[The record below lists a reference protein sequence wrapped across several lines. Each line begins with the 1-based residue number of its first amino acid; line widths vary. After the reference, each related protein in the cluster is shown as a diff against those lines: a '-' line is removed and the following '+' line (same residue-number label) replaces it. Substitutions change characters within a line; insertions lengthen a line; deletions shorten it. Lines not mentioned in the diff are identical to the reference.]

1 MSSVPA
7 TEFKA
12 KCLELVD
19 RVAERR
25 ETFVI
30 TKWGKPVAQ
39 LVPVERR
46 LLEVAKHHPKPRDS
60 IFGGLR
66 GKGSITGDI
75 LGAAV
80 PPDAWET
87 LKEWDEL
94 SAARKAQQIRRRR
107 KARKSGRSRR

>member
-1 MSSVPA
+1 MSNIPT

-12 KCLELVD
+12 KCLELMD

-30 TKWGKPVAQ
+30 TKRGKPVAK
-39 LVPVERR
+39 LVPVER
-46 LLEVAKHHPKPRDS
+46 KSKDS
-60 IFGGLR
+60 IFGWLR

-75 LGAAV
+75 MSPALASE
-80 PPDAWET
+80 AWET

-94 SAARKAQQIRRRR
+94 NAPGKRR
-107 KARKSGRSRR
+107 KANRKPKTRESPEKRR